1 MKHVLI
7 MAGSGIIAGVGIAEL
22 FGASASSPA
31 AWAMVLAG
39 VAGSGF
45 LGRRRTKPPIEMED

>member
-7 MAGSGIIAGVGIAEL
+7 MAGSGIIAGVGMAEL

-31 AWAMVLAG
+31 AWALVLAG
-39 VAGSGF
+39 MAGSGF
-45 LGRRRTKPPIEMED
+45 LGRRRTKPSIDMEE